1 MLLESENRREESQTR
16 QFYKVF
22 KPFLDSKAQ
31 SIDDNAI
38 ILENNDNDI
47 RDQTMVSNCF
57 VEYFTDIAQ
66 GIGDPN
72 LLDLSEEQLYEG
84 KRVQQIRSNKRIVN
98 GSDFSFSKV
107 SETDVKCALG
117 SLKVNKR
124 CDHDGLPNKILK
136 LTSQALAKRLTR
148 LFNTCIEENYW
159 PTEWKKG
166 EWVPVYNKD
175 NPTDVRNY
183 CTVSA
188 VGKVIEQLLAKQ
200 LTTFMELHLNNN
212 LTAYFKKNSCKTS
225 LVKLVE
231 EWKMSLDS
239 RNIVGILSTDLS
251 KAFDSLHLPVLL
263 TKLRAYD
270 LSKDA
275 IDMLRCY
282 FAERKNR
289 VRMRSGVLSEWPI
302 TLEHISKRSCS

>member
-1 MLLESENRREESQTR
+1 M
-16 QFYKVF
+16 
-22 KPFLDSKAQ
+22 
-31 SIDDNAI
+31 
-38 ILENNDNDI
+38 
-47 RDQTMVSNCF
+47 
-57 VEYFTDIAQ
+57 
-66 GIGDPN
+66 
-72 LLDLSEEQLYEG
+72 
-84 KRVQQIRSNKRIVN
+84 
-98 GSDFSFSKV
+98 
-107 SETDVKCALG
+107 
-117 SLKVNKR
+117 
-124 CDHDGLPNKILK
+124 
-136 LTSQALAKRLTR
+136 
-148 LFNTCIEENYW
+148 
-159 PTEWKKG
+159 
-166 EWVPVYNKD
+166 
-175 NPTDVRNY
+175 
-183 CTVSA
+183 SA